1 MKNLLLVIVAIAI
14 TSVSGCAQN
23 KKAVPNQVKTA
34 FAQKFPDASNVK
46 WDKEND
52 AEWEAEFKM
61 SGKEYS
67 ANFNMEGVWLETEF
81 EISSNEIPDQVKSTI
96 EKEFSGYKIEESEM
110 SETADGK
117 CYEFELKMGKTEVE
131 IAINSKGELI
141 KKESIE
147 EDKNDED

>member
-1 MKNLLLVIVAIAI
+1 MKNLLVVIIVIAI

-23 KKAVPNQVKTA
+23 KKAVPDQVKTA

-67 ANFNMEGVWLETEF
+67 ANFNLEGIWLETEF
-81 EISSNEIPDQVKSTI
+81 EISSNEIPDLVKAAI

-110 SETADGK
+110 SETAEGK

-131 IAINSKGELI
+131 TAINSKGELI
-141 KKESIE
+141 KKESIKE
-147 EDKNDED
+147 KVDDGD